1 MDKKGKTMSSI
12 YEKIDNRIETF
23 LSTLKRF
30 PLASFSAFLFTVIML
45 VLMDYKNYDSPS
57 AIMASKIAF
66 VATLGILL
74 FPALQLLG
82 RSILFP
88 LLGVILLG
96 VYYYFLP
103 HDLHNM
109 DFNIGVRHILL
120 GIALFFMIFWSPF
133 VFRKSDNDTFWQY
146 AQAIIFGLITAIF
159 FALIVYGGLAAA
171 LYAIE
176 TLFGFDVRSVRYGQ
190 LALMVFGIFG
200 INFFLSQIP
209 KHPLFMHVRPYSKIK
224 RIFSKNILAPIAI
237 VYFLILFAYTAKIL
251 INMTFPTGTL
261 SWIIVAFSF
270 VAIVSFLFLSP
281 YLKKS
286 SLTQRFIWFAIFLQ
300 TIMLGFALWMRVEE
314 YGITYN
320 RYLLAMFGLWLV
332 LMSLYFMLFGKAQ
345 QKWLFFFASLF
356 ILFSQFGPYSAKN
369 VTKKSQ
375 TTRLIKLIEMATPRS
390 EKLEMKK
397 KYEISDSIDYIEN
410 HFGVDAFETII
421 PHILKEYKT
430 IKEKQEKNIG
440 VKPINTEIEYVYN
453 LAPFATKKLGFKFVN
468 QWDWERYNRN
478 DGQKRIDSYYF
489 YAIDNLQ
496 NSIDINGYS
505 KLINYHYNEH
515 MYKNSKQITQLTRNY
530 DLNLNIF
537 IKGNTLNFQ
546 HENNSSQVFD
556 LSDFID
562 ELIKKELSENHIPQ
576 KFLTYE
582 GQENNL
588 SIKILFRRLNVS
600 HNGNISDFDSQI
612 LLKNEEK

>member
-1 MDKKGKTMSSI
+1 MSSI
-12 YEKIDNRIETF
+12 YEKIDNRLETF

-45 VLMDYKNYDSPS
+45 VLMDYKNYDSPN

-82 RSILFP
+82 RSVLFP

-109 DFNIGVRHILL
+109 GFNIGLRHILL
-120 GIALFFMIFWSPF
+120 GLALFFMILWSPF

-159 FALIVYGGLAAA
+159 FTLIVFGGLAAA

-176 TLFGFDVRSVRYGQ
+176 KLFGFDVRSVRYGQ

-209 KHPLFMHVRPYSKIK
+209 KHPLFMQVRPYSKIK

-286 SLTQRFIWFAIFLQ
+286 SLTQRFIWLAIFLQ

-356 ILFSQFGPYSAKN
+356 ILFSQFGTYSAKN
-369 VTKKSQ
+369 LTKKSQ
-375 TTRLIKLIEMATPRS
+375 TTRLIKLIEMADPRS
-390 EKLEMKK
+390 EELEMKK
-397 KYEISDSIDYIEN
+397 KYEISDSIDYIHKHYGE
-410 HFGVDAFETII
+410 DAFETII
-421 PHILKEYKT
+421 PHILKKYK
-430 IKEKQEKNIG
+430 KEKKVQKVQKIDGRTVVTKVDNSY
-440 VKPINTEIEYVYN
+440 PYYMYN
-453 LAPFATKKLGFKFVN
+453 FPSFATHELGFKFVN
-468 QWDWERYNRN
+468 QWQWVDYKRN
-478 DGQKRIDSYYF
+478 NGKIRKESHYF
-489 YAIDNLQ
+489 YVEDSQKYINLK
-496 NSIDINGYS
+496 DYS
-505 KLINYHYNEH
+505 HLINYHYNQH
-515 MYKNSKQITQLTRNY
+515 MYMNPRFQKELQENQKISLSKNVLY
-530 DLNLNIF
+530 F
-537 IKGNTLNFQ
+537 NTD
-546 HENNSSQVFD
+546 NNSSITFD
-556 LSDFID
+556 LSNYVD
-562 ELIKKELSENHIPQ
+562 ELRKKEFISPNVPQ
-576 KFLTYE
+576 KILTYE
-582 GQENNL
+582 ETKENLHIKVLFQRLNL
-588 SIKILFRRLNVS
+588 SS
-600 HNGNISDFDSQI
+600 DGNITDFNSQI
-612 LLKNEEK
+612 LLKYKEK

>member
-1 MDKKGKTMSSI
+1 MSSI

-30 PLASFSAFLFTVIML
+30 PLASFSAFLLTIIMI
-45 VLMDYKNYDSPS
+45 VLLDYKNYANPN

-66 VATLGILL
+66 VATLGVLL

-82 RSILFP
+82 HSILFP

-103 HDLHNM
+103 QNIHNM
-109 DFNIGVRHILL
+109 NFNIDIRHALL
-120 GIALFFMIFWSPF
+120 ALALFFMIFWSPF
-133 VFRKSDNDTFWQY
+133 IFRKSDNNTFWQY

-176 TLFGFDVRSVRYGQ
+176 KLFGFDVRSLRYGQ
-190 LALMVFGIFG
+190 LALLVFGVFG

-209 KHPLFMHVRPYSKIK
+209 KHPLFMQVRPYSKIK

-237 VYFLILFAYTAKIL
+237 IYFLILFAYTAKIL

-286 SLTQRFIWFAIFLQ
+286 SLTQRFIWLAIFLQ
-300 TIMLGFALWMRVEE
+300 TIMLGFALWMRVQE

-320 RYLLAMFGLWLV
+320 RYLLAMFGLWLL

-356 ILFSQFGPYSAKN
+356 ILVSQFGTYSAKT
-369 VTKKSQ
+369 VTQKSQ
-375 TTRLIKLIEMATPRS
+375 TARLIQLIGTATPRS
-390 EKLEMKK
+390 EKLDMKR
-397 KYEISDSIDYIEN
+397 KYEISNGINYI
-410 HFGVDAFETII
+410 HTHYGVDAFETII
-421 PHILKEYKT
+421 PHILEKYKSST
-430 IKEKQEKNIG
+430 KVTKTTQH
-440 VKPINTEIEYVYN
+440 YN
-453 LAPFATKKLGFKFVN
+453 FPSFATSELGFKFVN
-468 QWDWERYNRN
+468 KWEWLDAKGNN
-478 DGQKRIDSYYF
+478 GEKKKEAYYF
-489 YAIDNLQ
+489 YVEHSPKYINLK
-496 NSIDINGYS
+496 DYS
-505 KLINYHYNEH
+505 HLINYHYNQHRYRNPRVQKELQQH
-515 MYKNSKQITQLTRNY
+515 QKISLSKNILYFKE
-530 DLNLNIF
+530 D
-537 IKGNTLNFQ
+537 
-546 HENNSSQVFD
+546 NNSSITFD
-556 LSDFID
+556 LTNYVD
-562 ELIKKELSENHIPQ
+562 ELLKKELTPPNVSQ
-576 KFLTYE
+576 SALTHVATKD
-582 GQENNL
+582 NL
-588 SIKILFRRLNVS
+588 SIKILFQQLAIS
-600 HNGNISDFDSQI
+600 HDGNITNFNSQI
-612 LLKNEEK
+612 LLKYQEK